1 MSDQTL
7 ELLKVNLGIMSK
19 NRDTY
24 LSTIIES
31 VVNELQTEQGISID
45 LDNELHVMFI
55 VDYSAWRY
63 RSRGEGILPRNLQF
77 RLHNLVL
84 SEKENKNG

>member
-19 NRDTY
+19 NRDKY
-24 LSTIIES
+24 LATIIES
-31 VVNELQTEQGISID
+31 VVNELKTEQGVSID

-63 RSRGEGILPRNLQF
+63 RSRGEAILPRNLQF

>member
-31 VVNELQTEQGISID
+31 VVSELQTEQGVSID